1 MNNEVIFI
9 MENITLLV
17 ELQKKYCFKSMFML
31 IFSAFTI
38 DNIKINVRNNN
49 ILQLFL
55 DELHI
60 KYISSKKELSYFFKA
75 FKLLVDS
82 GIFVFHNNSLRM
94 IPMEYEINK
103 LSNSQ
108 INMLN
113 EISKLSEESFVRMV
127 INYV

>member
-55 DELHI
+55 DYHLFR
-60 KYISSKKELSYFFKA
+60 KYPQS
-75 FKLLVDS
+75 
-82 GIFVFHNNSLRM
+82 
-94 IPMEYEINK
+94 
-103 LSNSQ
+103 
-108 INMLN
+108 
-113 EISKLSEESFVRMV
+113 
-127 INYV
+127 

>member
-1 MNNEVIFI
+1 M
-9 MENITLLV
+9 
-17 ELQKKYCFKSMFML
+17 
-31 IFSAFTI
+31 
-38 DNIKINVRNNN
+38 
-49 ILQLFL
+49 FL